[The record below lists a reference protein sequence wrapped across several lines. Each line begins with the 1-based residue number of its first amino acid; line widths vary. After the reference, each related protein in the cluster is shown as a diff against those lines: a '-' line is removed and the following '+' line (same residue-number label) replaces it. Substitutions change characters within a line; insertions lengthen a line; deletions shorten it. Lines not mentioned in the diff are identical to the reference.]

1 MKKLLLFLLMISCN
15 TSNVPAGFSKI
26 ESIKPPI
33 FLEIRYS
40 GKDNFLGRTVK
51 GYENPRN
58 VLTNET
64 IKALSIIQKTLLKK
78 GFGLKLYDGYRPQK
92 SVNDFI
98 EWSKKISDTLTKQKY
113 YPNEKKDSL
122 LFKGYIAQKSGHSRG
137 STVDVTLI
145 YIDSLNYGKELDM
158 GSGWDFFGKESWTN
172 YDSITELQKNNRNY
186 LQTIMNQN
194 GFRSYS
200 KEWWH
205 FTLSNEPYP
214 NTYFDF

>member
-15 TSNVPAGFSKI
+15 KSNVPAGFSKI

-64 IKALSIIQKTLLKK
+64 IEALSIIQKSLLKK

-98 EWSKKISDTLTKQKY
+98 EWSKKINDTLTKQKY

-122 LFKGYIAQKSGHSRG
+122 FFKGYIAQKSGHSRG

-158 GSGWDFFGKESWTN
+158 GSGWDFFGKESWIN

-205 FTLSNEPYP
+205 FTLSNEPFP

>member
-1 MKKLLLFLLMISCN
+1 M
-15 TSNVPAGFSKI
+15 
-26 ESIKPPI
+26 
-33 FLEIRYS
+33 
-40 GKDNFLGRTVK
+40 
-51 GYENPRN
+51 
-58 VLTNET
+58 TNET
-64 IKALSIIQKTLLKK
+64 IEALSIIQKTLLKK

-158 GSGWDFFGKESWTN
+158 GSGWDFFGDESWIN

-205 FTLSNEPYP
+205 FTLSNEPFP